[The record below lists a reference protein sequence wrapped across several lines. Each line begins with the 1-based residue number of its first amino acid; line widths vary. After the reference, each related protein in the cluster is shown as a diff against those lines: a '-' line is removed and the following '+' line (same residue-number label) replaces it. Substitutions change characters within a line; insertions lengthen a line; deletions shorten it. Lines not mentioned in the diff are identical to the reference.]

1 MPDKRRFAIAQHA
14 WAPTGGGDNSKYL
27 SFASGD
33 RIEVV
38 EERES
43 GGWWAGR
50 LKGKLGWFPS
60 SFCTIVSDD
69 PEPTLLLDLEPAA
82 APAAPSPEQASGSP
96 AAAAAASIQASLTAS
111 AASAHAAA
119 GRQPADPSEFGAFA
133 SAASPPTQKH
143 SPRTGGS
150 DEFVP
155 SPAREP
161 ARLAAPL
168 AELITGGAAAVV
180 SPVSPVQAPS
190 PARIAAVHPSRSDQA
205 LAAELRSFPK
215 RAALPSSLAHKAAGV
230 EHKQTVDK
238 LWEIAAF
245 ADVFA
250 DAAGGARLASAA
262 AAAAGTSDG
271 AGQTAAPAR
280 GMAPLDGA
288 MRLVLRVL
296 ETLNREGEADGRADG
311 TTGRPG
317 TRGGSR
323 CAPLRHAPTDSA
335 SCACTGA
342 REGSSPL
349 LSALHRA
356 EEGFRL
362 GLELLKLL
370 KALDTC

>member
-1 MPDKRRFAIAQHA
+1 M
-14 WAPTGGGDNSKYL
+14 
-27 SFASGD
+27 
-33 RIEVV
+33 
-38 EERES
+38 
-43 GGWWAGR
+43 
-50 LKGKLGWFPS
+50 
-60 SFCTIVSDD
+60 
-69 PEPTLLLDLEPAA
+69 
-82 APAAPSPEQASGSP
+82 
-96 AAAAAASIQASLTAS
+96 
-111 AASAHAAA
+111 
-119 GRQPADPSEFGAFA
+119 
-133 SAASPPTQKH
+133 
-143 SPRTGGS
+143 
-150 DEFVP
+150 
-155 SPAREP
+155 
-161 ARLAAPL
+161 
-168 AELITGGAAAVV
+168 
-180 SPVSPVQAPS
+180 
-190 PARIAAVHPSRSDQA
+190 
-205 LAAELRSFPK
+205 ELRETLYHVWIELADDLYDLRSTDRERRPASSCTK
-215 RAALPSSLAHKAAGV
+215 RV
-230 EHKQTVDK
+230 
-238 LWEIAAF
+238 
-245 ADVFA
+245 
-250 DAAGGARLASAA
+250 RL
-262 AAAAGTSDG
+262 AAAGTSDG